1 MLVPKLY
8 DPFRSN
14 FLWIH
19 CLQND
24 YQNYQKFCNYQHFL
38 FFICMD
44 SYEKA
49 SQEKVEL
56 ELRIKE
62 AELREAALSA
72 KVSSRI
78 Q

>member
-1 MLVPKLY
+1 
-8 DPFRSN
+8 
-14 FLWIH
+14 
-19 CLQND
+19 
-24 YQNYQKFCNYQHFL
+24 
-38 FFICMD
+38 MD

-78 Q
+78 EWKVKHVKKRPCMQKPDIWLSNKY

>member
-1 MLVPKLY
+1 
-8 DPFRSN
+8 
-14 FLWIH
+14 
-19 CLQND
+19 
-24 YQNYQKFCNYQHFL
+24 
-38 FFICMD
+38 MD

-78 Q
+78 ECKVKEKAMHAKTKHLIVKQVLDKVQTGFFKVKEG

>member
-1 MLVPKLY
+1 MTIKITG
-8 DPFRSN
+8 N
-14 FLWIH
+14 FVIISIF
-19 CLQND
+19 N
-24 YQNYQKFCNYQHFL
+24 

-78 Q
+78 E

>member
-1 MLVPKLY
+1 
-8 DPFRSN
+8 
-14 FLWIH
+14 
-19 CLQND
+19 
-24 YQNYQKFCNYQHFL
+24 
-38 FFICMD
+38 MD

-78 Q
+78 EWKV

>member
-1 MLVPKLY
+1 
-8 DPFRSN
+8 
-14 FLWIH
+14 
-19 CLQND
+19 
-24 YQNYQKFCNYQHFL
+24 
-38 FFICMD
+38 MD

-78 Q
+78 EWKVKHVKKRPCMQKPDILIVKQVLDKVQTGIFMVEEG